1 MTGVPGEMVP
11 ERHAGPEHG
20 RQPAAQPEVLRQ
32 RPRQFRV
39 AGHPGQRGQRQIGVR
54 GGSQRADQGFPRRA
68 RIHGQVPD
76 EQFRP
81 RRVGETQ
88 PGQASGGGGPAR
100 HAHHSTV
107 TARLLVA
114 RAGQQIA

>member
-1 MTGVPGEMVP
+1 MPRRTTA
-11 ERHAGPEHG
+11 AGRLARLG
-20 RQPAAQPEVLRQ
+20 FADPARAELLI
-32 RPRQFRV
+32 
-39 AGHPGQRGQRQIGVR
+39 ADLAMDPGQAREALIGALATA
-54 GGSQRADQGFPRRA
+54 ADPDLALAALA
-68 RIHGQVPD
+68 RIHGQVRA

-88 PGQASGGGGPAR
+88 PGQPSGGGGPAR

-114 RAGQQIA
+114 RAAQQIG